1 MHINLI
7 ERDSHE
13 MSINQIFLID
23 FVKLKLISI
32 IHRSVARKNYIPLL
46 FTCNYY
52 AKKYKNF
59 IIMKITKIT

>member
-32 IHRSVARKNYIPLL
+32 IHRSVARKNFIPLL
-46 FTCNYY
+46 FHFNY
-52 AKKYKNF
+52 
-59 IIMKITKIT
+59 